1 MSTIEILDSAQYVI
15 DKDGHRTAVLLDL
28 PSWETLRQI
37 LLELMEDEILG
48 ELMTAVKDDEKL
60 SDEAA
65 LEIYHAYL
73 QDSQP

>member
-65 LEIYHAYL
+65 LEAYQAYL
-73 QDSQP
+73 RDPQS

>member
-1 MSTIEILDSAQYVI
+1 MSTIEILESAQYVI

-37 LLELMEDEILG
+37 LLELMEDEMLG
-48 ELMTAVKDDEKL
+48 ELMIAVKDDEKL

-65 LEIYHAYL
+65 LEAYQVYL
-73 QDSQP
+73 QDPQP

>member
-48 ELMTAVKDDEKL
+48 ELMTAVKGDEKL

-65 LEIYHAYL
+65 LEAYRAYL
-73 QDSQP
+73 QDPHP